1 VLSIGDSALFACI
14 LWSIWKQRNNKV
26 WNDIVDARCFV
37 LERTSNR
44 LYEWEATHKART
56 NHGSEGKPSRPV
68 KWAKPIA
75 GRMKCNIDASFAN
88 HDNEVGRD
96 MCLRDE
102 TCAFVL
108 AKTEWFQPTCY
119 MHVGKAIELILTP
132 Q

>member
-1 VLSIGDSALFACI
+1 M
-14 LWSIWKQRNNKV
+14 
-26 WNDIVDARCFV
+26 DARCFV

-108 AKTEWFQPTCY
+108 TKTEWFHPTCY